1 MQLRRPLVSPPPQ
14 CLEASQIFTRLADR
28 LGLIPPIPDDLRAAA
43 DGDRMA
49 FGVKLMTWAAQE
61 PKALKAM
68 PFVLG
73 QSLGLAWDSAAKA
86 ALWGMLM
93 TAPGAFH
100 ANAARAG
107 FAPGPDLGDRVFQA
121 LLDTPQGLWVGKVDP
136 AENLKL
142 LRTPSGKIE
151 VLIPELAE
159 ETQALDAKGEAEAL
173 RLPATYPMIL
183 NAGRHTKHNANTLMR
198 NPAWN
203 EGRRA
208 CTVAVHADD
217 AQALGLTDG
226 QQVKVTTEAGS
237 EKGELE
243 VSDQVRPGTVLIP
256 HGFGLQY
263 GETVY
268 GINVN
273 RLTKNTHRDPI
284 GTPLHRFVPCRIE
297 AA

>member
-1 MQLRRPLVSPPPQ
+1 M
-14 CLEASQIFTRLADR
+14 
-28 LGLIPPIPDDLRAAA
+28 
-43 DGDRMA
+43 
-49 FGVKLMTWAAQE
+49 
-61 PKALKAM
+61 
-68 PFVLG
+68 
-73 QSLGLAWDSAAKA
+73 
-86 ALWGMLM
+86 
-93 TAPGAFH
+93 
-100 ANAARAG
+100 
-107 FAPGPDLGDRVFQA
+107 
-121 LLDTPQGLWVGKVDP
+121 
-136 AENLKL
+136 
-142 LRTPSGKIE
+142 
-151 VLIPELAE
+151 
-159 ETQALDAKGEAEAL
+159 
-173 RLPATYPMIL
+173 RLPAAYPLIL

-263 GETVY
+263 GEIVY